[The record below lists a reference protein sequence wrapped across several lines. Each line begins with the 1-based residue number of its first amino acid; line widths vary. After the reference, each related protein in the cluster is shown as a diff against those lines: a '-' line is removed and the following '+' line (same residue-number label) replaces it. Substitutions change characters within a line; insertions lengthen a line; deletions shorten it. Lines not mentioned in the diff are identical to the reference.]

1 MTKTGRARL
10 MKDVF
15 VDGRKGVP
23 RGFDKAFRT
32 KLTER
37 EQAVLT
43 RYYDELA
50 EAQLGSR
57 WVLTLTLAGA
67 AEALANELMTE
78 DDRRPEFSDELL
90 ASMKKQIEAFRVV
103 VAFAQQA
110 FG

>member
-43 RYYDELA
+43 RYYDELMTH
-50 EAQLGSR
+50 EQIGGITFNMLHCTMGVSPGR
-57 WVLTLTLAGA
+57 IRQVRGK
-67 AEALANELMTE
+67 ALRKLRAYDCFT
-78 DDRRPEFSDELL
+78 
-90 ASMKKQIEAFRVV
+90 
-103 VAFAQQA
+103 
-110 FG
+110 